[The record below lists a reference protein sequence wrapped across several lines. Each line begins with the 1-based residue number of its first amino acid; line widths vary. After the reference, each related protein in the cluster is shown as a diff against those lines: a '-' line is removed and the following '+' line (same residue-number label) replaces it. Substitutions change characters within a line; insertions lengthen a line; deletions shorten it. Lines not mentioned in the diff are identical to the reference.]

1 MLLRF
6 SLLLLL
12 FAVFQSVFADDK
24 PNVLLVLT
32 DDQGW
37 GDVAFN
43 GNSVVSTP
51 NIDSLF
57 TRGVSFE
64 RFYVSPVCSPTRA
77 SLLTGRHSLATGVF
91 SVTRGGEKMPTSEI
105 TLAEYL
111 KSAGYRTGLFG
122 KWHNG
127 LQYPYN
133 PMGQGFD
140 TFYGF
145 ADGHTTRYVDSV
157 VQHNHQFEPYKGYLP
172 NLLTEQAMHF
182 MADNTQPFFAY
193 LSFNTPHSPFVL
205 PNKYFDKYKKM
216 GQSDLD
222 ASIYGMV
229 ENIDWNLGR
238 VFAQLKKS
246 KQLDNTII
254 IFLSDNGPAFP
265 HGHHRYNGNM
275 KGWKGKV
282 NEGGV
287 RVPFAIWWPGHIE
300 GGKQIKQ
307 PAQHI
312 DVVPTLTSLLNI
324 ATPTL
329 HGVDLS
335 ALLMKSHNIKPT
347 TPSLGNRLLF
357 THHFHNTTRPSQT
370 AIQKSPAAV
379 RDNQWLATLDNNNT
393 WQLYDLINDPNQQ
406 VDLAK
411 AQPNKVNEFANAYSQ
426 WFNQTTR
433 THGPYTPLPIEIGHS
448 VAPITEF
455 PAHEASINQEGL
467 DYFHHAG
474 WSHDWL
480 TAITKNKTSKQSG
493 TATWPIK
500 IVTAGEYAVEIL
512 YSTPQGAFDGDVNI
526 AINTSSEKQTLITTN
541 IKNHVAQQV
550 DSTRRYETGEAAELT
565 WARHRIAKAAFK
577 KGEGSVSV
585 SYTTDKNGNDLYI
598 KAIEI
603 TKLEK

>member
-1 MLLRF
+1 MFLRF

-12 FAVFQSVFADDK
+12 LAVFQSVFADDK

-91 SVTRGGEKMPTSEI
+91 SVTRGGEKMPTSEV

-172 NLLTEQAMHF
+172 NLLTEQAMQF
-182 MADNTQPFFAY
+182 MADKTQPFFAY

-282 NEGGV
+282 DEGGV

-335 ALLMKSHNIKPT
+335 ALLMKSHTAKPT
-347 TPSLGNRLLF
+347 IPSLSNRLLF

-411 AQPNKVNEFANAYSQ
+411 AHPNKVNEFANAYSQ
-426 WFNQTTR
+426 WFNQTTL

-455 PAHEASINQEGL
+455 PAHEASITQEGL

-500 IVTAGEYAVEIL
+500 IVAAGEYALEIL

-550 DSTRRYETGEAAELT
+550 DSTRRYETGEAAELK
-565 WARHRIAKAAFK
+565 WAKHRIAKAVFK
-577 KGEGSVSV
+577 KGEGNVSV
-585 SYTTDKNGNDLYI
+585 SYTTDKNGNDMYI

-603 TKLEK
+603 TKIEK